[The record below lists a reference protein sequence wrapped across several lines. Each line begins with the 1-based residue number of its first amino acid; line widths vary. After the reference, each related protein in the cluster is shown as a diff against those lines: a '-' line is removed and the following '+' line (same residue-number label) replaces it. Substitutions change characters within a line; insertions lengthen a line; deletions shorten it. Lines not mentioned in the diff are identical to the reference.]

1 MGGYIKIK
9 DHHSPAEAEI
19 GTELGKKSGTGLEGA
34 LLKYHPLGQLIDNRE
49 M

>member
-19 GTELGKKSGTGLEGA
+19 GTELGKKISEKSN
-34 LLKYHPLGQLIDNRE
+34 LLKSSISLYNFALFPL
-49 M
+49 